1 VQLLKLFTGWLT
13 ASIIYNISGLEGRI
27 LIMPQLSIYLDADT
41 IKKIEKAAE
50 IENTSISKWVSA
62 RLTGHLEN
70 NWPENYSSLYGSI
83 KDNSFCAESI
93 KDFSADVKR
102 EDL

>member
-1 VQLLKLFTGWLT
+1 
-13 ASIIYNISGLEGRI
+13 
-27 LIMPQLSIYLDADT
+27 MPQLSIYLDAET

-70 NWPENYSSLYGSI
+70 SWPENYFSLFGSI
-83 KDNSFCAESI
+83 KDDSYCAESI
-93 KDFSADVKR
+93 NDFSEDVKR
-102 EDL
+102 EEL